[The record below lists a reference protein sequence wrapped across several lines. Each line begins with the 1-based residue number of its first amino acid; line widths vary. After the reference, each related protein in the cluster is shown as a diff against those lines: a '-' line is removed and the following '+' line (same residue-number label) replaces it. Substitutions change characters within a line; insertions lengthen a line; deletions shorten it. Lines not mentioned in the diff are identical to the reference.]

1 MAEAGMQLTQLFRR
15 RVALPSDHGSWVFL
29 LSPLLIGLFTGGR
42 WSTVSSYL
50 VVAALAGFL
59 LRQPVTVAIKIASG
73 RRPRQELPA
82 AAFWIA
88 IYAGIGLLHVAGLT
102 MRGFGYILY
111 LPLLG
116 VPVFAWYLYL
126 VAQHRERRQIVI
138 ELAATAVLSL
148 SATAGFWIAQG
159 RPSAMGWFLAFLV
172 WLQTAASIVQVYLKL
187 QQRQWKPRM
196 DSRDRWSAALPAVG
210 LSSTNLLLVAA
221 LCAAGFLSSWLF
233 LAFVPQWLAALQ
245 GVRQPART
253 LRPTDIGL
261 RQLLISAVFILL
273 FLLSWQP
280 IVAR

>member
-1 MAEAGMQLTQLFRR
+1 MQLAQLFRR
-15 RVALPSDHGSWVFL
+15 HVALPSDHGSWVFL

-59 LRQPVTVAIKIASG
+59 LRQPVTVAIKVASG

-88 IYAGIGLLHVAGLT
+88 IYAGVGLLHVAGLT
-102 MRGFGYILY
+102 IRGFSYILY

-126 VAQHRERRQIVI
+126 VARHRERRQIVI

-172 WLQTAASIVQVYLKL
+172 WLQTAASIVHVYLKL
-187 QQRQWKPRM
+187 QQREWKPRM
-196 DSRDRWSAALPAVG
+196 DSRHRWSAALPSVA
-210 LSSTNLLLVAA
+210 LSSVNLLLVAA

-245 GVRQPART
+245 GVHQPART

-261 RQLLISAVFILL
+261 RQLVISAVFILL
-273 FLLSWQP
+273 FLLSW
-280 IVAR
+280 

>member
-1 MAEAGMQLTQLFRR
+1 MQLARLFRR
-15 RVALPSDHGSWVFL
+15 NVALPSDHGSWVFL

-59 LRQPVTVAIKIASG
+59 LRQPITVAIKIASG

-82 AAFWIA
+82 VVFWIA
-88 IYAGIGLLHVAGLT
+88 IYAGVGLLHIAGLSI
-102 MRGFGYILY
+102 RGFSYILY

-126 VAQHRERRQIVI
+126 IAHHRERRQLVI

-172 WLQTAASIVQVYLKL
+172 WLQTAASIIHVYLKL
-187 QQRQWKPRM
+187 EQRQWKPRM
-196 DSRDRWSAALPAVG
+196 DFRHRWSAALPSVG
-210 LSSTNLLLVAA
+210 LSSSNLLLVAV
-221 LCAAGFLSSWLF
+221 LGSAGFLSSWLF

-245 GVRQPART
+245 SVHRPART

-261 RQLLISAVFILL
+261 TQLMISAVFTLL
-273 FLLSWQP
+273 FLVCW
-280 IVAR
+280 